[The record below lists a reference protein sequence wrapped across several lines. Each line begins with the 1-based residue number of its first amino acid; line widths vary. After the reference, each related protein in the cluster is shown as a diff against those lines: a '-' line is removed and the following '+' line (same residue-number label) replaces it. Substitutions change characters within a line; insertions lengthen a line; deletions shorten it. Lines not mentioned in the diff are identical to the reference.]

1 MALQPYPKQLAL
13 EPEMERAETVAPAEV
28 EATERRLAPSWF
40 PPQRLAMEEAAER
53 YRAMRSEVMRG
64 REVPG
69 SARSSLLDREINR
82 SFGIETD
89 TRRESRFEKRA
100 PLAPSR
106 RAIAAR
112 ALEDFEFDFR
122 AEDRPRRKRR
132 GVETGWSVAM
142 PSGLPVKYIGAG
154 LAAIVMGALLGYG
167 ATHYEAVAAKADEI
181 ASLMKPQVAPE
192 AEPETEAVT
201 VLAKKTI
208 ATATLSVSD
217 VSGELNSLI
226 PLMLHAEPGEAGGD
240 LVLKL
245 SGLPQSAYLTAGA
258 KAEDNAWQLA
268 AADAAGVKLVVPQ
281 TSEPSF
287 DVAVAAFEA
296 KTGELATP
304 IKEMTVAID
313 DANLQIAPAAALPE
327 SVTIKKAEQSKAAAA
342 VPKEEQIAS
351 IEPQAQNLLAKGD
364 ILLKSGDLGMARQ
377 FYERAFAQGS
387 AEGAVGM
394 GKTYDPTVYAELK
407 VHGLK
412 PDPALA
418 MEWYTRA
425 SAAGNADADEAI
437 EALKRAEE

>member
-1 MALQPYPKQLAL
+1 MALHPYPKQLAL
-13 EPEMERAETVAPAEV
+13 ETEMEDA
-28 EATERRLAPSWF
+28 ERRLAPSWF
-40 PPQRLAMEEAAER
+40 PPQRLALEEAAER

-64 REVPG
+64 REVSG
-69 SARSSLLDREINR
+69 SPRSSLLDREINR

-89 TRRESRFEKRA
+89 TRKERRVEKRA

-106 RAIAAR
+106 QAIAAR
-112 ALEDFEFDFR
+112 ALEEFEFDFR

-132 GVETGWSVAM
+132 NAPG
-142 PSGLPVKYIGAG
+142 GLPVKYIGAG

-167 ATHYEAVAAKADEI
+167 ATHYKAVAAKADEI
-181 ASLMKPQVAPE
+181 ASLMKPAAAPAVE
-192 AEPETEAVT
+192 AEPEAVTVT
-201 VLAKKTI
+201 VLAKKTV
-208 ATATLSVSD
+208 ATATLNVSD
-217 VSGELNSLI
+217 VSGELNSMI
-226 PLMLHAEPGEAGGD
+226 PLMLHADPGEAGGD

-287 DVAVAAFEA
+287 DVTVAAFEA
-296 KTGELATP
+296 KTGELVAP

-313 DANLQIAPAAALPE
+313 DANLTIAPAAALPE
-327 SVTIKKAEQSKAAAA
+327 SVTIKKSEQSKAAAA
-342 VPKEEQIAS
+342 VPEEQEIAA
-351 IEPQAQNLLAKGD
+351 IEPQAQNLVAKGD

-387 AEGAVGM
+387 AEAAIGM
-394 GKTYDPTVYAELK
+394 GKTYDPTVYAELE

-425 SAAGNADADEAI
+425 SAAGNADADKAI
-437 EALKRAEE
+437 EALKRAQE